1 MGRREIAMKVLLH
14 DCCAPCGAQVVNA
27 LREDGHEVSVYF
39 YNPNISPE
47 DEYNLRLAEMKRYC
61 AKTKTPLIVGKYE
74 HDEWLLIVKGLESE
88 PEGGKR
94 CEKCFQKRLAE
105 VAQKAQE
112 ENFEAFATTL
122 TISPHK
128 NAEVINK
135 IGHELAD
142 FYGLKFI
149 DTVWRK
155 NEGYKKSCQISTEEG
170 FHRQNYCGCEF
181 SIRE

>member
-1 MGRREIAMKVLLH
+1 MKVLLH
-14 DCCAPCGAQVVNA
+14 DCCAPCGAQVVKE
-27 LREDGHEVSVYF
+27 LRDEGHEVTVYF
-39 YNPNISPE
+39 YNPNIFPK

-74 HDEWLLIVKGLESE
+74 HDEWSENVRGYEKE

-105 VAQKAQE
+105 VAQKSKE

-128 NAEVINK
+128 NAEVINS

-155 NEGYKKSCQISTEEG
+155 NEGYKKSCQISSEEG

-181 SIRE
+181 SIRG